1 MKNINAFH
9 RKLRSVTQGTIVINM
24 CLSLIG
30 MYTMYLV
37 AGNGDS
43 FTSSNVIRGDIL
55 CVAVGALLY
64 YFMLVYFMWTAVE
77 AIDLYNKLVKIF
89 NQGSKTFPIYGGIIA
104 WGEKC
109 PLSLMFILFFRR
121 CTTSA
126 NSSFP
131 WCWT

>member
-1 MKNINAFH
+1 MIN
-9 RKLRSVTQGTIVINM
+9 T

-30 MYTMYLV
+30 IYVMCLV

-43 FTSSNVIRGDIL
+43 FTSSNVIRGDVL

-64 YFMLVYFMWTAVE
+64 YFVLVYFMWTAVE

-104 WGEKC
+104 WGEASYF
-109 PLSLMFILFFRR
+109 LLQILINRK
-121 CTTSA
+121 
-126 NSSFP
+126 P
-131 WCWT
+131 Y